1 MENKSHAL
9 AAGLFVVLMTA
20 LLVSLAVWLTR
31 DTRQLRS
38 FELVGVVNLSGL
50 QPQAS
55 VRYQG
60 VPVGKVTG
68 IGLDPQT
75 RGQVLV
81 RIAVDDL
88 APISARTYATLGYQG
103 VTGLAFIQLDD
114 DVAVGG
120 SMASLAI
127 PPALSD
133 NSRIPLR
140 PGMMSR
146 LTDRGER
153 VLGQLD
159 QASQRLSEL
168 LSEQNQQTMM
178 TTVGNL
184 GKAASEIQQLSAQ
197 TRSLLPAVAQG
208 ARDSLATLKAT
219 SLRVGESSDAARES
233 ARAFQRVTER
243 MDAPGGTLDQFGQA
257 VEVWVA
263 TNQTL
268 QSVTLPRLNGA
279 AQDLARS
286 TRQIGELA
294 QTLHDTPQAVL
305 LGAPT
310 PAPGPGEP
318 GFSAP

>member
-9 AAGLFVVLMTA
+9 AAGLFVLFVTA
-20 LLVSLAVWLTR
+20 LLITLAVWLTR

-38 FELVGVVNLSGL
+38 YELSGAVNLSGL

-68 IGLDPQT
+68 ISLDAQT
-75 RGQVLV
+75 RGHVLV

-88 APISARTYATLGYQG
+88 APISASTFATLGYQG

-114 DVAVGG
+114 SDPVKGAAAPQATLG
-120 SMASLAI
+120 
-127 PPALSD
+127 D
-133 NSRIPLR
+133 NSRIPLK
-140 PGMMSR
+140 PGLMSK

-159 QASQRLSEL
+159 EASQRLNEL
-168 LSEQNQQTMM
+168 LSSQNQQTLM
-178 TTVGNL
+178 TTLGNL
-184 GKAASEIQQLSAQ
+184 GQAAAEIQQLTAQ
-197 TRSLLPAVAQG
+197 TRTLLPEMAQG
-208 ARDSLATLKAT
+208 TRDSLATLKAT
-219 SLRVGESSDAARES
+219 SLRVGESADAARTS

-243 MDAPGGTLDQFGQA
+243 MFAPGGTLDQFGQG
-257 VEVWVA
+257 VEVWVV

-268 QSVTLPRLNGA
+268 QGVTLPRLNLA

-294 QTLHDTPQAVL
+294 QTLRDTPQAML
-305 LGAPT
+305 LGAPA
-310 PAPGPGEP
+310 PSPGPGEP

>member
-9 AAGLFVVLMTA
+9 AAGLFVLFVTA

-31 DTRQLRS
+31 DTQQLRS
-38 FELVGVVNLSGL
+38 YELSGAVNLSGL

-75 RGQVLV
+75 RGHVLV

-88 APISARTYATLGYQG
+88 APVSTSTYATLGYQG

-114 DVAVGG
+114 SDLVNGAATP
-120 SMASLAI
+120 SAR
-127 PPALSD
+127 LSD

-140 PGMMSR
+140 PGLMSK

-159 QASQRLSEL
+159 QATQRLNEL
-168 LSEQNQQTMM
+168 LSDQNQQTLM
-178 TTVGNL
+178 TAVGNL
-184 GKAASEIQQLSAQ
+184 GKAASEIQQLTGQAR
-197 TRSLLPAVAQG
+197 TLLPEMAQG
-208 ARDSLATLKAT
+208 TRDSLATLKAT
-219 SLRVGESSDAARES
+219 SLRVGESADAARTS

-243 MDAPGGTLDQFGQA
+243 MNAPGGTLDQLGQA
-257 VEVWVA
+257 TEVWVA

-268 QSVTLPRLNGA
+268 QSVTLPRLNSA

-286 TRQIGELA
+286 TRQMGELA
-294 QTLHDTPQAVL
+294 QTLSDTPQALL
-305 LGAPT
+305 LGAP
-310 PAPGPGEP
+310 APTTGPGEP

>member
-9 AAGLFVVLMTA
+9 AAGLFVLLITA

-38 FELVGVVNLSGL
+38 YELVGVVNLSGL

-60 VPVGKVTG
+60 VPVGKVTN

-81 RIAVDDL
+81 RISVDDL
-88 APISARTYATLGYQG
+88 APISASTYATLGYQG

-114 DVAVGG
+114 VPVDGA
-120 SMASLAI
+120 AL
-127 PPALSD
+127 PPAPPATLSD

-140 PGMMSR
+140 PGLMSK

-159 QASQRLSEL
+159 QASQRLNEL
-168 LSEQNQQTMM
+168 LSKQNQQTLM
-178 TTVGNL
+178 TSVGNL
-184 GKAASEIQQLSAQ
+184 GKAASEIEQLSAQ
-197 TRSLLPAVAQG
+197 TRSLLPAMAQG
-208 ARDSLATLKAT
+208 ARDSLATLEAT
-219 SLRVGESSDAARES
+219 SLRVGESADAARTS

-257 VEVWVA
+257 AEVWVA
-263 TNQTL
+263 TNQNL
-268 QSVTLPRLNGA
+268 QSVTLPRLNSA
-279 AQDLARS
+279 TQDLARS

-305 LGAPT
+305 LGAPS

>member
-9 AAGLFVVLMTA
+9 AAGLFVLFVTA
-20 LLVSLAVWLTR
+20 LLITLAVWLTR

-38 FELVGVVNLSGL
+38 YELSGAVNLSGL

-68 IGLDPQT
+68 ISLDTQT

-88 APISARTYATLGYQG
+88 APISASTYATLGYQG

-114 DVAVGG
+114 SESVNGA
-120 SMASLAI
+120 AA
-127 PPALSD
+127 PQARLSD
-133 NSRIPLR
+133 NSRIPLK
-140 PGMMSR
+140 PGLMSK

-159 QASQRLSEL
+159 QASQRLNEL
-168 LSEQNQQTMM
+168 LSSQNQQTLM
-178 TTVGNL
+178 TTMGNL
-184 GKAASEIQQLSAQ
+184 GKAAFEIQQLTAQ
-197 TRSLLPAVAQG
+197 TRTLLPEMAQG
-208 ARDSLATLKAT
+208 TRDSLATLKAT
-219 SLRVGESSDAARES
+219 SLRVGESADAARTS

-243 MDAPGGTLDQFGQA
+243 MSAPGGTLDQLGQA
-257 VEVWVA
+257 TEVWLA

-268 QSVTLPRLNGA
+268 QSVTMPRLNSA

-294 QTLHDTPQAVL
+294 QTLRDTPQAML
-305 LGAPT
+305 LGAPAPT
-310 PAPGPGEP
+310 PGPGEP
-318 GFSAP
+318 GFSMP

>member
-9 AAGLFVVLMTA
+9 AAGLFVVLVTA

-31 DTRQLRS
+31 DTQQLRS
-38 FELVGVVNLSGL
+38 YELSGAVNLSGL

-75 RGQVLV
+75 RGHVLV

-88 APISARTYATLGYQG
+88 APITTSTFATLGYQG

-114 DVAVGG
+114 SDAADGATAPG
-120 SMASLAI
+120 ARLG
-127 PPALSD
+127 D
-133 NSRIPLR
+133 NSRIPLK
-140 PGMMSR
+140 PGLMSK
-146 LTDRGER
+146 LSDRGER
-153 VLGQLD
+153 LLGQLD
-159 QASQRLSEL
+159 QASQRLNEL
-168 LSEQNQQTMM
+168 LSAQNQQTLM
-178 TTVGNL
+178 TSVANL
-184 GKAASEIQQLSAQ
+184 GQAASEIQQLTGQAR
-197 TRSLLPAVAQG
+197 TLLPEMAQG
-208 ARDSLATLKAT
+208 TRDSLATLKAT
-219 SLRVGESSDAARES
+219 SLRVGESADAARTS

-243 MDAPGGTLDQFGQA
+243 MNAPGGTLDQLGQA
-257 VEVWVA
+257 TEVWLA
-263 TNQTL
+263 TNQAL
-268 QSVTLPRLNGA
+268 QGVTLPRLNAA

-286 TRQIGELA
+286 TRQISELA
-294 QTLHDTPQAVL
+294 TTLNDTPQALL

-310 PAPGPGEP
+310 HTPGPGEP